1 MYLHL
6 LFHLRRAKG
15 TPGAL
20 SFTTLT
26 LPPPSFCLFDLVTGW
41 SVFECDAS
49 VFVCVCAAPCA
60 SLVVPP
66 RGLWVC
72 VLPRGHL
79 NVNVNVPSSRLG
91 RRGVGDSICYQ

>member
-26 LPPPSFCLFDLVTGW
+26 LPPPSFCLFDLV
-41 SVFECDAS
+41 VR
-49 VFVCVCAAPCA
+49 V
-60 SLVVPP
+60 
-66 RGLWVC
+66 
-72 VLPRGHL
+72 
-79 NVNVNVPSSRLG
+79 
-91 RRGVGDSICYQ
+91 